1 MMYESVLNT
10 PKCKLMISVNL
21 TRMMKERG
29 ISRRKLSSDL
39 NIKYTTLCDWLN
51 GKTVPRAKAISSLA
65 GYFGVSES
73 DFFIDT
79 CESGDSLNR
88 LSKYKEELSLNLS
101 AIEFMSDEQ
110 IKELLKR
117 GFTFKHR
124 SLEEYSKLFGRPIIG
139 SEEIDFGE
147 PQGDEIW

>member
-1 MMYESVLNT
+1 MNT
-10 PKCKLMISVNL
+10 THIKTAKCNYIISVNL
-21 TRMMKERG
+21 SRMMQSRNV
-29 ISRRKLSSDL
+29 SRRKLCSDL
-39 NIKYTTLCDWLN
+39 GLKYTTLCDWLKGN
-51 GKTVPRAKAISSLA
+51 SVPRAKSITALA

-73 DFFIDT
+73 DFFVDT
-79 CESGDSLNR
+79 SESADSLNR

-124 SLEEYSKLFGRPIIG
+124 SLEEYAVLTGRPIIG
-139 SEEIDFGE
+139 SAEIDFGE
-147 PQGDEIW
+147 PEGDEIW

>member
-1 MMYESVLNT
+1 MHNTDTNT
-10 PKCKLMISVNL
+10 PKCNYIISVNL
-21 TRMMKERG
+21 SRMMKNRN

-39 NIKYTTLCDWLN
+39 GIKYTTLCDWLN
-51 GKTVPRAKAISSLA
+51 GNSVPRAKSITALA

-79 CESGDSLNR
+79 ESTSDASNR
-88 LSKYKEELSLNLS
+88 LSRYKEELTLNLS

-124 SLEEYSKLFGRPIIG
+124 SLEEYAELTGRPIVG